1 MRSSPV
7 RWAPSAA
14 RCRSTDKGG
23 GAAGVRPKATHT
35 GRGQFFDG
43 LLEISPIRLTGN
55 DGRAAGRQSGIA
67 FKRQFR
73 LLQP

>member
-14 RCRSTDKGG
+14 RCRS
-23 GAAGVRPKATHT
+23 AAGVRPKATHT